1 MILSRTATEGTPS
14 RGRRP
19 YGSAFGA
26 SLSSSIWR
34 DRFRSG
40 HGPLRCPRTAPERG
54 TAAHWPEAPCL
65 RPRRVLAGW
74 SVNSRSTTAK
84 WIRAVSCT
92 SSTSRASMIICMF
105 SLRGTDGRSFSITCG
120 GDVCPHFGPLPS
132 LRRPRPGWATPRSTP
147 SPAPAPGFAVD
158 HRRAPRRNPD
168 ASRSRLTRTI
178 DADSGGGAGR
188 ARSDRDGSI
197 DSACQR
203 RAGARAAPPARSPRG
218 SRPGRGHSGGT
229 PPPARGSARKGTTGL
244 SAASTLS
251 ANAESAM
258 DTECDAVQY
267 CPPHSGRI
275 SAPRCGSAA
284 AEQYFPVRPVVAL
297 CFTSA
302 RRVSSR
308 HQSSRAATRP
318 RRDRA
323 SAPLYTATR
332 APRA

>member
-1 MILSRTATEGTPS
+1 MAVHFPS
-14 RGRRP
+14 RAAGTFAPTSDRSRLFVGR
-19 YGSAFGA
+19 
-26 SLSSSIWR
+26 
-34 DRFRSG
+34 
-40 HGPLRCPRTAPERG
+40 
-54 TAAHWPEAPCL
+54 
-65 RPRRVLAGW
+65 
-74 SVNSRSTTAK
+74 
-84 WIRAVSCT
+84 
-92 SSTSRASMIICMF
+92 
-105 SLRGTDGRSFSITCG
+105 
-120 GDVCPHFGPLPS
+120 
-132 LRRPRPGWATPRSTP
+132 RPGWATPRSTP

-178 DADSGGGAGR
+178 DADSGGCAGR
-188 ARSDRDGSI
+188 ERSDRDGSI

-258 DTECDAVQY
+258 DTECDGVQY

-275 SAPRCGSAA
+275 SAPWCGSAA

-302 RRVSSR
+302 RQSIESASALASSL
-308 HQSSRAATRP
+308 APTTRP
-318 RRDRA
+318 RVC
-323 SAPLYTATR
+323 PLYTATR
-332 APRA
+332 TARRPQLRAS